1 MKLQYPL
8 FVFISI
14 AAILLVCIVLL
25 LINRK
30 GSYHGG
36 QRVANSSLVLEQP
49 EFIRARRRH
58 FILGLI
64 KKIAVIV
71 EIISI
76 VIIIA
81 NPYKEE
87 EVTAGVK
94 KRDIMI
100 CMDTSFY
107 LDDLNDEFI
116 DALEDVIDGLDSG
129 DRVGVTL
136 YSSSSLTYVP
146 LTDDFEYVKSKLDV
160 LKEYF
165 SLGVKLDQY
174 YGGYVVS
181 QGSIPSDLMDDY
193 DADYARMEE
202 LTWIHDATSINES
215 EKGPFLVGDGVAS
228 CLYSF
233 PALKDEERTRIIIL
247 STENTEA
254 VGADPVVRL
263 PEACELCSKY
273 NVKLY
278 ALFRGEAAFSQAG
291 RANNFFLSDVE
302 TDIDYK
308 SAGDELRDC
317 VNTTDGKFYEY
328 GKGMTPKQI
337 VEDIENTEAKE
348 SKEVLINKQI
358 NMPYAFVAIFLFA
371 FAAYVTAT
379 LMMGGQF
386 QWKK

>member
-136 YSSSSLTYVP
+136 YSSSSHICSAYGR
-146 LTDDFEYVKSKLDV
+146 FRIRQVK
-160 LKEYF
+160 
-165 SLGVKLDQY
+165 
-174 YGGYVVS
+174 
-181 QGSIPSDLMDDY
+181 
-193 DADYARMEE
+193 
-202 LTWIHDATSINES
+202 T
-215 EKGPFLVGDGVAS
+215 
-228 CLYSF
+228 
-233 PALKDEERTRIIIL
+233 
-247 STENTEA
+247 
-254 VGADPVVRL
+254 
-263 PEACELCSKY
+263 
-273 NVKLY
+273 
-278 ALFRGEAAFSQAG
+278 
-291 RANNFFLSDVE
+291 
-302 TDIDYK
+302 
-308 SAGDELRDC
+308 
-317 VNTTDGKFYEY
+317 
-328 GKGMTPKQI
+328 
-337 VEDIENTEAKE
+337 
-348 SKEVLINKQI
+348 
-358 NMPYAFVAIFLFA
+358 
-371 FAAYVTAT
+371 
-379 LMMGGQF
+379 
-386 QWKK
+386 